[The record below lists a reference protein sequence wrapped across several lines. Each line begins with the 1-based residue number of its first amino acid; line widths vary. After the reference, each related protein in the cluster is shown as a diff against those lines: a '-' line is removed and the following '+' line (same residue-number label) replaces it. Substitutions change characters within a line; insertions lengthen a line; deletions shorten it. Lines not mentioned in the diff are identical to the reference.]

1 MTRDDVADLGR
12 SRFVLLTTFR
22 TSGEPVPTPVWV
34 VRDST
39 RPGGHLAILTDLDSG
54 KVRRLRRDPSVTL
67 RPCNPRGEA
76 APSAR
81 LLHGRAEVVTNPDV
95 VGRVWTL
102 VRRKYAVEHL
112 VIRLLGLVR
121 PAWRRW
127 DGPQAVLR
135 LALGPE
141 ET

>member
-1 MTRDDVADLGR
+1 MTRDHATDLGR

-22 TSGEPVPTPVWV
+22 ATGEPVPTPVWIV
-34 VRDST
+34 GDSS
-39 RPGGHLAILTDLDSG
+39 RPGGHLAILTNLDSG
-54 KVRRLRRDPSVTL
+54 KVRRLRRDPTVTL
-67 RPCNPRGEA
+67 IPCNPQGQTGT
-76 APSAR
+76 SAR
-81 LLHGRAEVVTNPDV
+81 LVHGRAEVVTDPDV
-95 VGRVWTL
+95 VSLVWTS

-135 LALGPE
+135 LALDPE
-141 ET
+141 EN